1 VLSLEKEATLEEKIN
16 SLPTDVSVYTYK
28 YDDELYI
35 PVALSNGTETN
46 EKEANNNTTEAIE
59 DHDSKFEANAMHYIV
74 GCFGVKTNATNFAAK
89 LRSEGLDAKI
99 VDVKNGLHRV
109 AAGSAISL
117 EELYKIKSEVTAL
130 GHLGW
135 ILK

>member
-1 VLSLEKEATLEEKIN
+1 MN
-16 SLPTDVSVYTYK
+16 VYTYK

-35 PVALSNGTETN
+35 PVALLDDTGLTDKQTNNKTTPPIEELDSN
-46 EKEANNNTTEAIE
+46 
-59 DHDSKFEANAMHYIV
+59 FEPNAMHYIV
-74 GCFGVKTNATNFAAK
+74 GCFGVKTNATNFVAK

-99 VDVKNGLHRV
+99 VDTENGLHRV

-117 EELYKIKSEVTAL
+117 EELNKVKAEVTAL
-130 GHLGW
+130 GHAGW